1 MASANDVFCSYPL
14 SEGDAEQ
21 SPTGLLRD
29 LVEAA
34 SETPADPGWYAC
46 RVAESGGTTDVP
58 DDPVP
63 SVTRSESVTGG
74 TATVQRQLSEPF
86 SAFAYGRLGIRPLP
100 RMMYGIPASQ
110 RGRLIHAALADL
122 YGDVTS
128 RDDLQRID
136 TQDLEARRQKA
147 ARKAS
152 AWLESRAD
160 TVLRQLLQLE
170 KQRIV
175 DLLGAVIELDLARA
189 PFEIV
194 GLEIPVSLVYDEI
207 EMALRVDRI
216 DRDGDGGL
224 LILDYKTGRRRRFL
238 NADKKPDDMQLVA
251 YARAIEEAISG
262 LAFVNVDS
270 RHVDMSGAGR
280 DMTPDLDWDVL
291 LEEWRAEVDRALCNL
306 QKGDVR
312 LNGVIPAK
320 DSREFGLLSRIRELR
335 HE

>member
-1 MASANDVFCSYPL
+1 
-14 SEGDAEQ
+14 
-21 SPTGLLRD
+21 
-29 LVEAA
+29 
-34 SETPADPGWYAC
+34 
-46 RVAESGGTTDVP
+46 
-58 DDPVP
+58 
-63 SVTRSESVTGG
+63 
-74 TATVQRQLSEPF
+74 
-86 SAFAYGRLGIRPLP
+86 
-100 RMMYGIPASQ
+100 MMYGIPASQ